1 VIGFSS
7 EVIFGISLQLMF
19 LLLRLEESFMEKQRT
34 TKRKLESED
43 MQVVSFFWR
52 KTKQKKNPCLA
63 ENIRRNICVDKCS
76 SYISP
81 ATV

>member
-1 VIGFSS
+1 MIGFSS

-43 MQVVSFFWR
+43 MQVVSFF
-52 KTKQKKNPCLA
+52 
-63 ENIRRNICVDKCS
+63 
-76 SYISP
+76 
-81 ATV
+81 